1 MRKAHLTHDDWDRP
15 RCSICMAGRTA
26 TIDLL
31 RIEKLLADR
40 SRLTAIALK
49 FDVSHDA
56 LRRHWL
62 GISPERKNY
71 LQRGRQ
77 LTQEALAAELAEEK
91 ISAIDHLR
99 IVRGGL
105 HKLFCHAVE
114 VNDHAGGAVIATAI
128 EKNVMRGAQLAGE
141 WQPTPAVQNNVAI
154 FNMPGVASTIAGIAR
169 VLVPYPDARRALVEY
184 LRSQPAAPAMIEVQ
198 SDAAD

>member
-1 MRKAHLTHDDWDRP
+1 
-15 RCSICMAGRTA
+15 
-26 TIDLL
+26 
-31 RIEKLLADR
+31 
-40 SRLTAIALK
+40 
-49 FDVSHDA
+49 
-56 LRRHWL
+56 
-62 GISPERKNY
+62 
-71 LQRGRQ
+71 
-77 LTQEALAAELAEEK
+77 LAAELAEERV
-91 ISAIDHLR
+91 SAIDHLR

-114 VNDHAGGAVIATAI
+114 VNDHAGGASLAQTI

-169 VLVPYPDARRALVEY
+169 VLAPYPEARRALVEY
-184 LRSQPAAPAMIEVQ
+184 LRSQPAAPAMIEAQ